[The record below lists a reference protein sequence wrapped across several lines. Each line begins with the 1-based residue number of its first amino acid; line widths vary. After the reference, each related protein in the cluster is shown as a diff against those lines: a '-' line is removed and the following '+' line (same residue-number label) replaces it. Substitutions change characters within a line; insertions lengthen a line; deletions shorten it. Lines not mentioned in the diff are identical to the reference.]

1 METSMQSIR
10 QQKSVESR
18 DRYVME
24 RNFERVNFWS
34 AVHLFVL
41 VSVGLVQVLTIRSL
55 FIDTKTPSGSTKV
68 RT

>member
-1 METSMQSIR
+1 MQSIR

-18 DRYVME
+18 DRYIME

-34 AVHLFVL
+34 AVHLFVML
-41 VSVGLVQVLTIRSL
+41 SVGLVQVLTIRSL
-55 FIDTKTPSGSTKV
+55 FAENKSQPGSTKV